1 MRATN
6 QGSVSRPRVRAKPK
20 PQPKPGGV
28 IGAVTTTVAKTPKP
42 KPAPAPRTAA
52 RAVSKAGAKKVGK
65 HPYGAGAKTKPVKGV
80 RGRGKA
86 NVKGGGL
93 AALSL
98 AGVTRGIEKN
108 IKPGDFYRAG
118 FQPVLGAIADSGV
131 VHAVSQTGTNLGKDA
146 IDLAANAIPSAY
158 YVGKQVA
165 DGHPEKAAKM
175 LAQPYVDAVEHP
187 LKSLKD
193 HPLQT
198 ALLFSGAEG
207 AVGHG
212 VGKALRVAPS
222 KALRKAG
229 STARPAADRVVP
241 GTGLRV
247 EGRYSKDSI
256 KKGAQVASDKARGR
270 KAGKP
275 ATMTNRQ
282 IKRRL
287 DTRVAVNEDVRRV
300 NRTLTDRQARTA
312 LGNEP
317 GLRAHLRLRKPPKPT
332 AAVTLTAQNAIDG
345 TLADLKA
352 YRAEVAANRPKG
364 AADVRR
370 HEDTLKL
377 LDEAIAKHDEQAV
390 KVAAERMKAESVRV
404 QERLAKTGL
413 VDKAQAERA
422 RLMPYALRKMGAV
435 YDKKRGLL
443 LHDEPLSTEAI
454 RAHMKQHG
462 VTEPAF
468 VTHAPN
474 SRGAR
479 NYYVSQ
485 MEPPRAV
492 KRGRTGESLRTGTA
506 DLHPETMVESN
517 VRAQGLVDAAHGYQ
531 SVLREAA
538 VRGKSGK
545 TKVYAS
551 YDHAVK
557 AAEDMAVSHGVAF
570 RPVRVVPFQSS
581 KALTDAMLHGIDQ
594 TANFKTISEQLQNA
608 IAEHPS
614 DKSGQWALVPEATAR
629 QLADHIHKTNAMGPV
644 GKMWGSAF
652 RTTVL
657 ATNPKWLVGND
668 VEAALRAGVAHAGP
682 RSYVTGRAVLKRLDK
697 QDPALAREVRAT
709 TVGGGHYT
717 QQFRLNRKVTPTS
730 FDGRAQTAAARIG
743 QVGHAPGVK
752 QVRQA
757 WHAYTQFVF
766 HTLNGRVESQFQT
779 AMLGKALRDHP
790 LMNDRVVKLSQKA
803 FDDYANGIRDPN
815 VAVQLGREIETMYGK
830 YNGFS
835 PQMRNLVAGY
845 TPFIAWSLNAIKFV
859 GLVLPRDHP
868 VLTSLL
874 VAANQ
879 ASEDWRRQHGLV
891 MGEKGAAPAWLQG
904 SIPGSDGAH
913 LRISRYTPFGA
924 FDEGGSAAGTLASN
938 LLPQGM
944 AIYRALVDGTDWKGK
959 NLVDAGEAPPDVRI
973 AAATDAFLGSVI
985 PLYAQTQKTAENHG
999 DPSSAL
1005 NPFAWVPPRK
1015 PSGKRKVKKKS
1026 PSSTGYG
1033 PSPQGGA
1040 GPSNPYLG

>member
-1 MRATN
+1 MGLAGIVANKSKPKVRA
-6 QGSVSRPRVRAKPK
+6 AKPK
-20 PQPKPGGV
+20 NTASRAVAQAANPKPSSN
-28 IGAVTTTVAKTPKP
+28 
-42 KPAPAPRTAA
+42 TAA
-52 RAVSKAGAKKVGK
+52 KAVSRAGAKKVGK
-65 HPYGAGAKTKPVKGV
+65 HPYGKPDKPKVKPVKGV
-80 RGRGKA
+80 SGKGKA
-86 NVKGGGL
+86 KIQGGGI

-98 AGVTRGIEKN
+98 AGITQDIKDH

-118 FQPVLGAIADSGV
+118 FQPILGAIADSGAV
-131 VHAVSQTGTNLGKDA
+131 KAVSQTGTNLGKDA
-146 IDLAANAIPSAY
+146 IDLTANAIPSAY
-158 YVGKQVA
+158 YVGKNVVE
-165 DGHPEKAAKM
+165 GHPDRAAKM
-175 LAQPYVDAVEHP
+175 LAQPYIDTAKHP
-187 LKSLKD
+187 LQSLKD

-198 ALLFSGAEG
+198 VLLASGVEG

-222 KALRKAG
+222 KTLRKAG

-241 GTGLRV
+241 GTGLKV

-256 KKGAQVASDKARGR
+256 KKGVQVASDKARGR
-270 KAGKP
+270 KSDKP
-275 ATMTNRQ
+275 LQMTNRQ
-282 IKRRL
+282 IKKRL

-300 NRTLTDRQARTA
+300 NRTLTDKRS
-312 LGNEP
+312 
-317 GLRAHLRLRKPPKPT
+317 RKAAGKKPT
-332 AAVTLTAQNAIDG
+332 AAVTLTAQNVIDG

-352 YRAEVAANRPKG
+352 YRREVAANPPSS
-364 AADVRR
+364 AAERR
-370 HEDTLKL
+370 QHADTLKM
-377 LDEAIAKHDEQAV
+377 LDEAIAKHDEGAV
-390 KVAAERMKAESVRV
+390 KTAAEQMKAQSVPV
-404 QERLAKTGL
+404 QARLAKTGL
-413 VDKAQAERA
+413 VDAAQAERA

-435 YDKKRGLL
+435 HDKKRGLL
-443 LHDEPLSTEAI
+443 LHDEPLSTGAI
-454 RAHMKQHG
+454 RAHMKANN

-492 KRGRTGESLRTGTA
+492 KRGRTGESLRKGTA

-531 SVLREAA
+531 SIIREAG
-538 VRGKSGK
+538 VRGRSGK

-551 YDHAVK
+551 HDGAMR
-557 AAEDMAVSHGVAF
+557 AAADLETQNGVRF

-581 KALTDAMLHGIDQ
+581 KALTDSMLHGIDE

-608 IAEHPS
+608 ISDHPS
-614 DKSGQWALVPEATAR
+614 DKSGQWVLVPEATAR
-629 QLADHIHKTNAMGPV
+629 QLSDHIHKTNSMGPV

-668 VEAALRAGVAHAGP
+668 VEAALRAAVAHAGP
-682 RSYVTGRAVLKRLDK
+682 RSYITGRAALKRIEKADPELAK
-697 QDPALAREVRAT
+697 QIRAS

-717 QQFRLNRKVTPTS
+717 QQFRLNRKVTTSS
-730 FDGRAQTAAARIG
+730 FDGRAQQAAARIG
-743 QVGHAPGVK
+743 QIGHAPGVK

-766 HTLNGRVESQFQT
+766 HTLNGRIESQFQT

-803 FDDYANGIRDPN
+803 FDDYAQGLRDPN

-845 TPFIAWSLNAIKFV
+845 MPFIAWSLNAIKFV

-879 ASEDWRRQHGLV
+879 ASADWRREHGLV
-891 MGEKGAAPAWLQG
+891 MGEKGAAPGWLQG
-904 SIPGSDGAH
+904 SIPGADGSH

-924 FDEGGSAAGTLASN
+924 FDEGGSIAGTLASN

-944 AIYRALVDGTDWKGK
+944 SIYRALVDGTDWKGK
-959 NLVDAGEAPPDVRI
+959 NLVKNGEAPPGVRI

-985 PLYAQTQKTAENHG
+985 PLYSQTKKTAENHG

-1005 NPFAWVPPRK
+1005 DPFAWVPPRK
-1015 PSGKRKVKKKS
+1015 PSGKQKVKRT
-1026 PSSTGYG
+1026 SSSGG
-1033 PSPQGGA
+1033 VPAPPRGGVPAPPPANGGVPSP
-1040 GPSNPYLG
+1040 PR